1 MNRKL
6 LNDIRKAMSRRSLLY
21 VSGMLDKELQPSRP
35 HVKYAKKEPRF
46 DKITTK
52 SWKRLLKD
60 TKTKII

>member
-21 VSGMLDKELQPSRP
+21 VSGMLDKESLPIPTTKYSR
-35 HVKYAKKEPRF
+35 KESDF

-52 SWKRLLKD
+52 SGKRLLKD
-60 TKTKII
+60 TKSKII